1 MILQAGASSCF
12 SSIPPC
18 PISSSNRQPSSLTT
32 PNFISIRYRNGRMCE
47 FHDLHKELVPYA
59 DAWKWQK
66 DIVAEKKA
74 LVETNHDCPDTLIVL
89 QHHPVYTL
97 GMGSSLEHLNFDMND
112 APLDV
117 YRTERGGEV
126 TYHGPGQLVIYPIV
140 NLRNHKMDIH
150 WYLRALEEVII
161 RVLSSAFSIE
171 ASRVDGLTGVWFGMF
186 LLYLLNELQ
195 RDHETFVIMLSGDQK
210 LAAIGVK
217 VSRWIAYHG
226 VALNVTTDLAPFKS
240 IVPCGIKDRRVGSIK
255 SLLGID
261 DDDDTQLI
269 ETAYKSLIKEFSEV
283 FDLGIQQIASSPILE
298 GLEP

>member
-12 SSIPPC
+12 SSILPG
-18 PISSSNRQPSSLTT
+18 PISCSNRQSSSLRTS
-32 PNFISIRYRNGRMCE
+32 NFISIRDRNGRTGE

-59 DAWKWQK
+59 EAWKWQK
-66 DIVAEKKA
+66 DIVAEKKT
-74 LVETNHDCPDTLIVL
+74 LIETNQDCPDTLIVL

-97 GMGSSLEHLNFDMND
+97 GMGSSLEHLNFDMDD
-112 APLDV
+112 APFDV

-126 TYHGPGQLVIYPIV
+126 TYHGPGQLVMYPIV

-171 ASRVDGLTGVWFGMF
+171 ASRVDGLTGVWFG
-186 LLYLLNELQ
+186 
-195 RDHETFVIMLSGDQK
+195 DQK

-226 VALNVTTDLAPFKS
+226 VALNVTTDLAPFES

-255 SLLGID
+255 SLLGL
-261 DDDDTQLI
+261 DDDTQLI

-283 FDLGIQQIASSPILE
+283 FDLGIDQIAYSSILDKD
-298 GLEP
+298 

>member
-1 MILQAGASSCF
+1 MVLQAGAFSCF
-12 SSIPPC
+12 SSIPSGR
-18 PISSSNRQPSSLTT
+18 ISSSNRQPSSLTT
-32 PNFISIRYRNGRMCE
+32 SNFISIRGRNGRTCE

-59 DAWKWQK
+59 EAWKWQK

-74 LVETNHDCPDTLIVL
+74 LIETNQDCPDTLIVL

-97 GMGSSLEHLNFDMND
+97 GMGSSLEHLNFDMDD
-112 APLDV
+112 APFDV

-126 TYHGPGQLVIYPIV
+126 TYHGPGQLVMYPIV

-171 ASRVDGLTGVWFGMF
+171 ASRVDGLTGVWFGMI
-186 LLYLLNELQ
+186 LLC
-195 RDHETFVIMLSGDQK
+195 DQK

-226 VALNVTTDLAPFKS
+226 VALNVTTDLAPFES

-255 SLLGID
+255 SLLGL
-261 DDDDTQLI
+261 DDDTQLI

-283 FDLGIQQIASSPILE
+283 FDLGIDQIAYSSILDKD
-298 GLEP
+298 

>member
-47 FHDLHKELVPYA
+47 FNDLHKELVPYA

-112 APLDV
+112 APFNV

-171 ASRVDGLTGVWFGMF
+171 ASRVDGLTGVWFG
-186 LLYLLNELQ
+186 
-195 RDHETFVIMLSGDQK
+195 DQK

-217 VSRWIAYHG
+217 VSRWITYHG

-240 IVPCGIKDRRVGSIK
+240 IVPCGIKDSRVGSIK
-255 SLLGID
+255 SLLGLD
-261 DDDDTQLI
+261 DEADTQLI

-283 FDLGIQQIASSPILE
+283 FELGIDHIASSPILE
-298 GLEP
+298 GLET